1 MLITTLILLINLY
14 SLDAQTHIEDIDELI
29 TCLELRET
37 NNIPDNTYSSEKIL
51 VWSAY
56 PDCQARV
63 QCNSFHNKVLNH
75 CYGLNVLAW
84 TGGLFNSPNAAFIYD
99 RIVAEVQYT
108 VIQSIHDVEVGDTIA
123 IKYPPGQG
131 TSGHIMFV
139 HDVPALRIASA
150 KLVPNTDQY
159 GVIVVDSTSTYHGP
173 LDTRIDNNQ
182 VGGVGR
188 GEFRLYVDTNTEEIV
203 GYTWSTY
210 GTSKYEELGNG
221 LVLVIGRFQYP

>member
-1 MLITTLILLINLY
+1 MLIKILILLISLY
-14 SLDAQTHIEDIDELI
+14 SLDALQTHISDIDVLI
-29 TCLELRET
+29 SCLEQRET
-37 NNIPDNTYSSEKIL
+37 NNIPDNKYSSEKIL

-63 QCNSFHNKVLNH
+63 QCNSFHNKVLTHN
-75 CYGLNVLAW
+75 YGLNILAW

-99 RIVAEVQYT
+99 QIVAQNQYT
-108 VIQSIHDVEVGDTIA
+108 VVPSIHDVQVGDTIA
-123 IKYPPGQG
+123 IKYPPGRS

-139 HDVPALRIASA
+139 HDVPTLRTATATFI
-150 KLVPNTDQY
+150 PNTDQY
-159 GVIVVDSTSTYHGP
+159 GVIIVDSTSTYHGP
-173 LDTRIDNNQ
+173 LDTRKDNAL

-210 GTSKYEELGNG
+210 STSDYEELDSE
-221 LVLVIGRFQYP
+221 LVLVIGRFNY